1 MISTYTVSELEQ
13 MSGFTRRTISDY
25 IAKGIL
31 AGPSHRGRGARYP
44 QSDVDVLQLVPR
56 IRTLMKKE
64 FPNLKALSAFL
75 GQLSARDIYR
85 LARLKN
91 EQSLIDETRRLRV
104 CMQLVA
110 LFPMVAPE
118 SLQEAL
124 DSLSPAQINGVDV
137 GRYPIGAV
145 LDITE
150 LVNENQQIARTHS
163 KTNGNGHAKTNG
175 NGHAH
180 TDADESNSS
189 RNVSWLSGGASGQV
203 PGHTPQPEDIG
214 SLGEVLHKME
224 RQANDAKNGASDHA
238 HKTDRQHKRSEK
250 SVDVRLTDIAERLE
264 RLERQLEPAAVPQQQ
279 TADTSAPLPL
289 CEEPASIPFARISQ
303 D

>member
-118 SLQEAL
+118 SIQEAL

-163 KTNGNGHAKTNG
+163 KTNGNGHA
-175 NGHAH
+175 H

-189 RNVSWLSGGASGQV
+189 RNVSWLSGGTSGQV

-238 HKTDRQHKRSEK
+238 HKTDRQHKRPEK

-279 TADTSAPLPL
+279 TADTSPPCPCVKSPRVFPSHGLV
-289 CEEPASIPFARISQ
+289 RIK
-303 D
+303 

>member
-1 MISTYTVSELEQ
+1 S
-13 MSGFTRRTISDY
+13 
-25 IAKGIL
+25 
-31 AGPSHRGRGARYP
+31 
-44 QSDVDVLQLVPR
+44 
-56 IRTLMKKE
+56 
-64 FPNLKALSAFL
+64 
-75 GQLSARDIYR
+75 
-85 LARLKN
+85 
-91 EQSLIDETRRLRV
+91 
-104 CMQLVA
+104 
-110 LFPMVAPE
+110 
-118 SLQEAL
+118 
-124 DSLSPAQINGVDV
+124 
-137 GRYPIGAV
+137 
-145 LDITE
+145 
-150 LVNENQQIARTHS
+150 
-163 KTNGNGHAKTNG
+163 KTNG

-189 RNVSWLSGGASGQV
+189 RNVSWLSGGTSGQV

-238 HKTDRQHKRSEK
+238 HKTDRQHKRPEK

>member
-1 MISTYTVSELEQ
+1 MIRTYTVSELEQ

-91 EQSLIDETRRLRV
+91 EQSLIDKIRRLRV

-163 KTNGNGHAKTNG
+163 KTNGNGHA
-175 NGHAH
+175 H

-189 RNVSWLSGGASGQV
+189 WNVSWLSGGASGQV

-214 SLGEVLHKME
+214 SLGEALHKME
-224 RQANDAKNGASDHA
+224 RQANDANNGASDHA

-289 CEEPASIPFARISQ
+289 CEEPASIPFARISR

>member
-1 MISTYTVSELEQ
+1 MIRTYTVSELEQ

-118 SLQEAL
+118 SIQEAL

-163 KTNGNGHAKTNG
+163 KTNGNGHA
-175 NGHAH
+175 H

-189 RNVSWLSGGASGQV
+189 WNVSWLSGGASGQV

-214 SLGEVLHKME
+214 SLRGVLHKME
-224 RQANDAKNGASDHA
+224 RQANDTKNGASDHA

-289 CEEPASIPFARISQ
+289 CEEPASIPFARISR

>member
-1 MISTYTVSELEQ
+1 MIRTYTVSELEQ

-91 EQSLIDETRRLRV
+91 EQSLIDKIRRLRV

-163 KTNGNGHAKTNG
+163 KTNGNGHA
-175 NGHAH
+175 H

-189 RNVSWLSGGASGQV
+189 WNVSWLSGGTSGQV

-214 SLGEVLHKME
+214 SLGEALHKME
-224 RQANDAKNGASDHA
+224 RQANDTKNGASDHA

-289 CEEPASIPFARISQ
+289 CEEPASIPFARISR